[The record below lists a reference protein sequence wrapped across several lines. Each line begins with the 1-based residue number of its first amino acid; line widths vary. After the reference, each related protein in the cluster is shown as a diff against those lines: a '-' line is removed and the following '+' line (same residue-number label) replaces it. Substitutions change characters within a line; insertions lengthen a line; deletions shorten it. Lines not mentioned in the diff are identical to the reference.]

1 MEKKPFAA
9 GVLRQELHSCCN
21 NAQYAAWADFF
32 RAELQ
37 ADYFARLDEQV
48 SAAMMTKTVYPSR
61 ENIFRAFRTPAES
74 VRCVILGQDP
84 YHEPGQAMGLAFS
97 VGEGIK
103 QPPSLVNIEKEL
115 FSDLGLALPSGDLT
129 SWAENGVFLLNT
141 CLTVDRGE
149 AFSHAKYGW
158 QNFTLHALEY
168 LANRGSAPMAAIL
181 WGKPAQKYAPVLQ
194 KGSRPVYIL
203 ESAHPSP
210 LSAYRG
216 FFGSRPFSRVNE
228 FLLRQGQTPI
238 HWG

>member
-1 MEKKPFAA
+1 MDIKPAGA
-9 GVLRQELHSCCN
+9 GVLWEELQNCCN
-21 NAQYAAWADFF
+21 DKRYATWADFF
-32 RAELQ
+32 KAEMQ
-37 ADYFARLDEQV
+37 MDYFARLDEQV
-48 SAAMMTKTVYPSR
+48 TSAMQAGTVYPPR
-61 ENIFRAFRTPAES
+61 ENIFRAFRTPADR

-97 VGEGIK
+97 VGEGTK
-103 QPPSLVNIEKEL
+103 QPPSLVNIGKEL
-115 FSDLGLALPSGDLT
+115 VSDLGMSLSSGDLT
-129 SWAENGVFLLNT
+129 PWAENGVFLLNT

-168 LANRGSAPMAAIL
+168 LLNCGSDPLAAIL
-181 WGKPAQKYAPVLQ
+181 WGKPAQKYASVFQ

-203 ESAHPSP
+203 GSAHPSP

-228 FLLRQGQTPI
+228 YLRQQGQTPI
-238 HWG
+238 EWG